1 MSTSLSRVL
10 IRVALAAAIAVTAT
24 VAHAQDVAFNA
35 MPNVDFAK
43 FKTYKWV
50 QIKGAEYPDQITD
63 SQIKES
69 LDKALAAKGLT
80 KTDADTADLY
90 VGYQAAVSQEKE
102 WNTYN
107 MGGGPGW
114 GYGAGWY
121 GYGAGGTSTT
131 TSTTIHVGTLGVDM
145 YDPAAKQLVWRG
157 RASKTLDAKA
167 KPDKRKKNLDK
178 AAEKMFKNYPPPVKK

>member
-1 MSTSLSRVL
+1 
-10 IRVALAAAIAVTAT
+10 
-24 VAHAQDVAFNA
+24 
-35 MPNVDFAK
+35 MP
-43 FKTYKWV
+43 T
-50 QIKGAEYPDQITD
+50 P
-63 SQIKES
+63 
-69 LDKALAAKGLT
+69 LT
-80 KTDADTADLY
+80 CY

-157 RASKTLDAKA
+157 QGLEDAGREGQA
-167 KPDKRKKNLDK
+167 
-178 AAEKMFKNYPPPVKK
+178 